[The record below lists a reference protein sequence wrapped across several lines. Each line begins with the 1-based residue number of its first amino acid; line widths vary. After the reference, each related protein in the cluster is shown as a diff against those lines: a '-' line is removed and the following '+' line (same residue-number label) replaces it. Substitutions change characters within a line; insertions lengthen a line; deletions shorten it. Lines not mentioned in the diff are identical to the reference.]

1 MPHDPAPTD
10 PAPRL
15 VFFDLDGT
23 VTRRDTLL
31 PYVLAYAARSG
42 WRLLAA
48 LRTLPTLLAFLIGRA
63 DHGTLKGSLLHCA
76 MGGATRSEIEAWNA
90 RYLPRVLQQDVF
102 PAAREAIA
110 SHASAGDHLVL
121 MTATVDLYAVELG
134 RRLGFDEVIS
144 STVRWQE
151 TRLDG
156 RLVGPNVRDHEKT
169 RRMQATAERFPGR
182 RIVAYGNSKPDLPH
196 LAVADEATLVN
207 ASPSLRH
214 AARDLP
220 LRYVDWSMRGSTR

>member
-63 DHGTLKGSLLHCA
+63 DHGALKGSLLHCA

-144 STVRWQE
+144 S
-151 TRLDG
+151 
-156 RLVGPNVRDHEKT
+156 
-169 RRMQATAERFPGR
+169 MAAT
-182 RIVAYGNSKPDLPH
+182 
-196 LAVADEATLVN
+196 T
-207 ASPSLRH
+207 ASYRSSH
-214 AARDLP
+214 H
-220 LRYVDWSMRGSTR
+220 S